1 MIIYE
6 KMQVIQ
12 GKTVETLFFFF
23 QLRIHKVQYVLYPT
37 RGGLETHSISVTLGV
52 QLDIRVVRIVKLLM
66 MSVSR
71 VKEPISLHSRDRM
84 IPRGST
90 PSVTRCR
97 LARPLARELS
107 ITLNQDLSRLRLP
120 PCRIQP
126 RRVKPWMAED
136 G

>member
-12 GKTVETLFFFF
+12 GKTVET
-23 QLRIHKVQYVLYPT
+23 PT

-52 QLDIRVVRIVKLLM
+52 QFDIRVVRVVKLLM

-71 VKEPISLHSRDRM
+71 VKEPISLHSRDRV

-90 PSVTRCR
+90 PSVT
-97 LARPLARELS
+97 
-107 ITLNQDLSRLRLP
+107 
-120 PCRIQP
+120 
-126 RRVKPWMAED
+126 
-136 G
+136 